1 MSPESESKNKNHYV
15 GFVIFCG
22 IIATFFGA
30 ALIYQPSRDTFFD
43 VVKKNVDAFQSIGT
57 KQTAGAEL
65 DAIRALDDRDHI
77 RGNRNAP
84 VVFIEYA
91 DTECP
96 FSKAFQPIMKKIV
109 DEYAATGSV
118 AWVYRHFPNDQIH
131 PKARTESIA
140 LECAGQLGGND
151 VFWKYTDRIFDVTPS
166 NNNLDFG
173 ELTRVALELGLDRQT
188 FERCVADGKH
198 AARIQRDSDE
208 AVNSG
213 AQGTPNTIVFSSS
226 GTRSVISGAESYES
240 LHAVIE
246 RALQE

>member
-15 GFVIFCG
+15 GLVIFCG
-22 IIATFFGA
+22 VIAAFFVVV
-30 ALIYQPSRDTFFD
+30 LVYQPSRDIFFD
-43 VVKKNVDAFQSIGT
+43 VVKKNVDTFQFINT

-65 DAIRALDDRDHI
+65 DVIRPLDDRDHI

-84 VVFIEYA
+84 VVLIEYA

-96 FSKAFQPIMKKIV
+96 FSRAFQPIMKKIV
-109 DEYAATGSV
+109 DEYTATGSV

-131 PKARTESIA
+131 SKARTESMA

-151 VFWKYTDRIFDVTPS
+151 VFWKYTDRIFEVTPS

-173 ELTRVALELGLDRQT
+173 ELTRIALELGLDRQA
-188 FERCVADGKH
+188 FERCVADGAY
-198 AARIQRDSDE
+198 AARIQKDSDE

-226 GTRSVISGAESYES
+226 GRRSVISGAESSES
-240 LHAVIE
+240 VRAVIE
-246 RALQE
+246 RALKE